1 MNRSVVNLNISDPCR
16 MHTHT
21 VGLIFFSGIWI
32 HISKLTVF
40 LFISM
45 RDHRLELS
53 LSLLI
58 FGIALFIFRLISG
71 IILLISGIFICCL
84 LISFRCIFRLSI
96 FFLLFIGTVSFI
108 CSIIFLCTIR
118 FFFLFCISLS
128 CFYRCRL
135 FFHCLFLS

>member
-1 MNRSVVNLNISDPCR
+1 

-84 LISFRCIFRLSI
+84 LISFRCIFRLSV
-96 FFLLFIGTVSFI
+96 FFLLFIVTLSVS
-108 CSIIFLCTIR
+108 
-118 FFFLFCISLS
+118 
-128 CFYRCRL
+128 
-135 FFHCLFLS
+135 